1 MSRTALLI
9 TPSAYP
15 LGGVAVWLDYL
26 VPALS
31 AHGWRAKVGLV
42 AGRWHDVGVYRAA
55 YPGLETLAI
64 ENPTGSAEGR
74 IRAIADTLRRERPDV
89 VVAVN
94 IVDTYAAVRRVRRE
108 GQPIKAVMA
117 LHGIAADLLGDLR
130 REAPLGLDAVIATN
144 RLACR
149 LCVEHAGVPS
159 QRVLYA
165 PYGVDVDAF
174 GAIQR
179 TAREGPLRIVWVG
192 RLEQEQKR
200 VHDLAAIL
208 AALDARGVDYRLR
221 IVGDGPER
229 SALSA
234 GLAPWLERGRAEL
247 IGALPPAALA
257 AKVYAH
263 ADVLII
269 TSSWETGPIVAWE
282 AMAAGVAVVSSR
294 YVGSGLEGALR
305 EGENSLLFPIG
316 GADEAAEMLAQLASD
331 EALRTRLAD
340 AGRALVRDRYSIAAS
355 VRSWAQALDAVM
367 AMPAVDAKPDV
378 EPWPAAAGRL
388 DRWLGVGRAE
398 TVRCALGLRF
408 EHSEP
413 GGEWPHTASVSG
425 RETVMPVRVCDLDA
439 RFTPFDTGCIETESN
454 Q

>member
-1 MSRTALLI
+1 MSELTIIFIA
-9 TPSAYP
+9 PSAYP

-31 AHGWRAKVGLV
+31 AHGWRAKAGLV
-42 AGRWHDVGVYRAA
+42 AGRWHDVGAYRAA
-55 YPGLETLAI
+55 YPGLDAVTI
-64 ENPTGSAEGR
+64 DNPTGSAEGR

-89 VVAVN
+89 VIAVN

-117 LHGIAADLLGDLR
+117 LHGIAADLLDDLR

-149 LCVEHAGVPS
+149 LCVEHAGVPP

-263 ADVLII
+263 ADVLLI

-305 EGENSLLFPIG
+305 EGANSLLFPIG
-316 GADEAAEMLAQLASD
+316 GADEAAEMLAQLAAD
-331 EALRTRLAD
+331 EALRARLAD
-340 AGRALVRDRYSIAAS
+340 AGRALVRARYSIAAS

-367 AMPAVDAKPDV
+367 AMPTVDAKPDV
-378 EPWPAAAGRL
+378 ERWPAAAGRL
-388 DRWLGVGRAE
+388 DRWLGVERAE
-398 TVRCALGLRF
+398 TVRRMLGRR
-408 EHSEP
+408 HVHAGP
-413 GGEWPHTASVSG
+413 GGEWPHTASEIEDEP
-425 RETVMPVRVCDLDA
+425 RLLRHAAQLDA
-439 RFTPFDTGCIETESN
+439 EQP
-454 Q
+454 

>member
-1 MSRTALLI
+1 MTLRSILI
-9 TPSAYP
+9 APSAYP

-31 AHGWRAKVGLV
+31 AHGWSAKVGLV
-42 AGRWHDVGVYRAA
+42 AGRWHDAGVYRAA

-94 IVDTYAAVRRVRRE
+94 IVDTYSAVRRVRRE
-108 GQPIKAVMA
+108 GQPIKSGMA

-165 PYGVDVDAF
+165 PYGVDVDAI
-174 GAIQR
+174 GAVQR
-179 TAREGPLRIVWVG
+179 TAREGPLRVVWVG
-192 RLEQEQKR
+192 RLEQDQKR
-200 VHDLAAIL
+200 VHDLSAIL

-229 SALSA
+229 AALSA

-263 ADVLII
+263 ADVLLI

-305 EGENSLLFPIG
+305 EGENSLIFPIG
-316 GADEAAEMLAQLASD
+316 GADEAAEMLAQLAAD

-340 AGRALVRDRYSIAAS
+340 AGRALVRERYSIAAS
-355 VRSWAQALDAVM
+355 VRSWSQALDAVM
-367 AMPAVDAKPDV
+367 AMPTVDAKPDV

-398 TVRCALGLRF
+398 TVRRMLGRS
-408 EHSEP
+408 HVHAGP
-413 GGEWPHTASVSG
+413 GGEWPHTAHAG
-425 RETVMPVRVCDLDA
+425 ADELLLLRWAAELDVA
-439 RFTPFDTGCIETESN
+439 C
-454 Q
+454 

>member
-1 MSRTALLI
+1 MSGSALFI
-9 TPSAYP
+9 APSAYP

-31 AHGWRAKVGLV
+31 AHGWSAKVGLV
-42 AGRWHDVGVYRAA
+42 AGRWHDVGAYRSA
-55 YPGLETLAI
+55 YPKLDAVTI
-64 ENPTGSAEGR
+64 DNPTGSTEGR
-74 IRAIADTLRRERPDV
+74 IRAIAGTLRRERPDV

-108 GQPIKAVMA
+108 GQPIKSGMA

-130 REAPLGLDAVIATN
+130 REAPLGLDGVIATN

-149 LCVEHAGVPS
+149 LCVQHAGVPS

-165 PYGVDVDAF
+165 PCGVNVDAF
-174 GAIQR
+174 GAVQR
-179 TAREGPLRIVWVG
+179 TAREGSLRIVWVG
-192 RLEQEQKR
+192 RLEQDQKR
-200 VHDLAAIL
+200 VHDLSAIL

-263 ADVLII
+263 ADVLLI

-294 YVGSGLEGALR
+294 YVGSGLEGALC
-305 EGENSLLFPIG
+305 EGENSLIFPIG
-316 GADEAAEMLAQLASD
+316 GADEAAEMLAQLAAD

-340 AGRALVRDRYSIAAS
+340 AGRALVRERYSIAAS
-355 VRSWAQALDAVM
+355 VWSWAQALDAVM
-367 AMPAVDAKPDV
+367 AMPTVDAKPDV

-398 TVRCALGLRF
+398 TVRRMLGRS
-408 EHSEP
+408 HVHAGP
-413 GGEWPHTASVSG
+413 GGEWPHTATDRFDSTALQSLAS
-425 RETVMPVRVCDLDA
+425 RLDRPHA
-439 RFTPFDTGCIETESN
+439 SPMTEENSEDVFT
-454 Q
+454 